1 MAAANSAP
9 GTLLVAAASG
19 WAEVSMDGK
28 ALGTTPF
35 RISIPAGSHRL
46 EVRFFGTGSP
56 QPMTV
61 DVQPGSV
68 TKLRLT
74 Q

>member
-1 MAAANSAP
+1 
-9 GTLLVAAASG
+9 
-19 WAEVSMDGK
+19 MDGK

-35 RISIPAGSHRL
+35 RISIPAGNHRL

-56 QPMTV
+56 QPMSV